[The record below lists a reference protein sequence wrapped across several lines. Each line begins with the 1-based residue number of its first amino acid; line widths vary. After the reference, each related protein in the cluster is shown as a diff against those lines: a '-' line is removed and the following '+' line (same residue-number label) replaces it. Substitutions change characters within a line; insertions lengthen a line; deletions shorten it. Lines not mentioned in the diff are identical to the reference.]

1 MSAAGGD
8 LGFTAVKQKKRLE
21 DLTSRQRA
29 VIIAGG
35 AVELAITTVALV
47 DLARRPTRLVR
58 GRKRFWLTSFAVQP
72 FGPIAYLA
80 FGRR

>member
-1 MSAAGGD
+1 M
-8 LGFTAVKQKKRLE
+8 TEKKRWQ
-21 DLTSRQRA
+21 DLTQRQRA
-29 VIIAGG
+29 LIVAGG

-47 DLARRPTRLVR
+47 DLARRPKRLVR
-58 GRKRFWLTSFAVQP
+58 GRKRFWLMSFGVQP

>member
-1 MSAAGGD
+1 M
-8 LGFTAVKQKKRLE
+8 KQKRWE
-21 DLTSRQRA
+21 DLTPRQRA
-29 VIIAGG
+29 AIIAGG
-35 AVELAITTVALV
+35 TVELVITTVALV
-47 DLARRPTRLVR
+47 DLARRPKRLVR

>member
-1 MSAAGGD
+1 M
-8 LGFTAVKQKKRLE
+8 KEKKKWE
-21 DLTSRQRA
+21 DLTQRQRA
-29 VIIAGG
+29 LILAGG

-47 DLARRPTRLVR
+47 DLARRPKRMVR
-58 GRKRFWLTSFAVQP
+58 GRKRFWLLGFAVQP